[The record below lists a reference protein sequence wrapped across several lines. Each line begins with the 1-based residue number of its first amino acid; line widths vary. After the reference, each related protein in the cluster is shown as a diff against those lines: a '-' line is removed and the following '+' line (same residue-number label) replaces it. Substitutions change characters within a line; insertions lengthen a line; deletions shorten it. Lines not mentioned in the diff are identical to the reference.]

1 MLTSF
6 FSKSK
11 PVNGV
16 LITVYLIVFFI
27 IANFREWFIV
37 FNPLYFLEKL
47 AVLLCLVLSV
57 FTLNFIA
64 KKNELT
70 YRSAYKILLFVVF
83 SASFFSLLKNHQ
95 VIFANL
101 CVLFAFRRI
110 ISLKSKKVMQKKV
123 FDATFWICIASLFYF
138 WSILFLIVV
147 YAGILYYLP
156 KGKNWLIP
164 PIAALTVAALT
175 LSFHIL
181 VYDQFYFFSQWFEG
195 NNFDYSN
202 YQNLKILIPVSII
215 LTLTLWTLVRFLAVI
230 NKASVSL
237 KPSLNLVLL
246 SLVTAVS
253 VAILAPTKDGSEL
266 IFFFVPLSIIT
277 SIYFDQKQDKVFRE
291 VLLILLILMPICLPM
306 IF

>member
-6 FSKSK
+6 FGKSK

-16 LITVYLIVFFI
+16 AITVFLIIFFI
-27 IANFREWFIV
+27 IANFREWFLD
-37 FNPLYFLEKL
+37 FNLLFFLEKL
-47 AVLLCLVLSV
+47 AVLLSLILSV

-70 YRSAYKILLFVVF
+70 QRSAYKILFFVIF
-83 SASFFSLLKNHQ
+83 TASFFALLRNHQ

-101 CVLFAFRRI
+101 LVLLAFRRI

-138 WSILFLIVV
+138 WSILFLVVV

-156 KGKNWLIP
+156 KPKNWLIP
-164 PIAALTVAALT
+164 PIAALAVALLT
-175 LSFHIL
+175 LGFHIIA
-181 VYDQFYFFSQWFEG
+181 YDQFYTFSQWFEWS
-195 NNFDYSN
+195 NFDYSN
-202 YQNLKILIPVSII
+202 YQNLEILIPVSII
-215 LTLTLWTLVRFLAVI
+215 LTLALWTLVQFFAVVS
-230 NKASVSL
+230 KASVSM

-246 SLVTAVS
+246 SLLTAVA
-253 VAILAPTKDGSEL
+253 VAIFAPTKDGSEL

-277 SIYFDQKQDKVFRE
+277 SIYFDQREDKVFRE
-291 VLLILLILMPICLPM
+291 VLLVLLILMPLCIPF

>member
-6 FSKSK
+6 FGKSK

-16 LITVYLIVFFI
+16 AITVFLIIFFI
-27 IANFREWFIV
+27 IANFREWFLD
-37 FNPLYFLEKL
+37 FNLLFFLEKL
-47 AVLLCLVLSV
+47 AVLLSLILSV

-70 YRSAYKILLFVVF
+70 QRSAYKILFFVIF
-83 SASFFSLLKNHQ
+83 TASFFALLRNHQ

-101 CVLFAFRRI
+101 LVLLAFRRI

-138 WSILFLIVV
+138 WSILFLVVV

-156 KGKNWLIP
+156 KPKNWLIP
-164 PIAALTVAALT
+164 PIAALAVALLT
-175 LSFHIL
+175 LGFHIIA
-181 VYDQFYFFSQWFEG
+181 YDQFYTFSQWFELS
-195 NNFDYSN
+195 NFDYSN
-202 YQNLKILIPVSII
+202 YQNLEILIPVSII
-215 LTLTLWTLVRFLAVI
+215 LTLALWTLVQFFAVVS
-230 NKASVSL
+230 KASVSM

-246 SLVTAVS
+246 SLLTAVA
-253 VAILAPTKDGSEL
+253 VAIFAPTKDGSEL

-277 SIYFDQKQDKVFRE
+277 SIYFDQREDKVFRE
-291 VLLILLILMPICLPM
+291 VLLVLLILMPLCIPF

>member
-6 FSKSK
+6 FGKSK

-16 LITVYLIVFFI
+16 AITAFLILFFV
-27 IANFREWFIV
+27 IANFREWFV
-37 FNPLYFLEKL
+37 DFNLLLFFEKL
-47 AVLLCLVLSV
+47 AVLLSLVVGV

-70 YRSAYKILLFVVF
+70 RRSAYKILFFVIF
-83 SASFFSLLKNHQ
+83 SASFFTLLRNHQ

-101 CVLFAFRRI
+101 LVLLAFRRI

-138 WSILFLIVV
+138 WSILFLVVV
-147 YAGILYYLP
+147 YLGILYYLP
-156 KGKNWLIP
+156 KPKNWLIP
-164 PIAALTVAALT
+164 PVAALAVTVLT
-175 LSFHIL
+175 LSFHIIA
-181 VYDQFYFFSQWFEG
+181 YDQFYTFTQWFQWS
-195 NNFDYSN
+195 NFDYSN
-202 YQNLKILIPVSII
+202 YQELNILIPVSII
-215 LTLTLWTLVRFLAVI
+215 LALTLWTLTQFFAVVG
-230 NKASVSL
+230 KASISM

-246 SLVTAVS
+246 SLLTAVA
-253 VAILAPTKDGSEL
+253 VAIFAPTKDGSEL

-277 SIYFDQKQDKVFRE
+277 SIYFDQRSDRIFRE
-291 VLLILLILMPICLPM
+291 VLLILLILMPICIPL

>member
-6 FSKSK
+6 FGKSK

-16 LITVYLIVFFI
+16 AITIFLIIFFI
-27 IANFREWFIV
+27 IANFKEWFLD
-37 FNPLYFLEKL
+37 FNLLVFLEKL
-47 AVLLCLVLSV
+47 AVLLSLIVSV

-70 YRSAYKILLFVVF
+70 QRSAYKILFF
-83 SASFFSLLKNHQ
+83 AIFTASFFALLKNHQ

-101 CVLFAFRRI
+101 LVLLALRRI

-138 WSILFLIVV
+138 WSILFLVVV

-156 KGKNWLIP
+156 KPKNWLIP
-164 PIAALTVAALT
+164 PIAALAVAVLT
-175 LSFHIL
+175 LSFHIIA
-181 VYDQFYFFSQWFEG
+181 YDQFYTFSQWFEWS
-195 NNFDYSN
+195 NFDYSN
-202 YQNLKILIPVSII
+202 YQNLEILIPVSII
-215 LTLTLWTLVRFLAVI
+215 LTLTLWTLVQFFAVV
-230 NKASVSL
+230 NKASVSM

-246 SLVTAVS
+246 SLLTAVA
-253 VAILAPTKDGSEL
+253 VAIFAPTKDGSEL

-277 SIYFDQKQDKVFRE
+277 SIYFDQREDKVFRE
-291 VLLILLILMPICLPM
+291 VLLVLLILMPLCIPF

>member
-6 FSKSK
+6 FGKSK

-16 LITVYLIVFFI
+16 VITVFLIIFFI
-27 IANFREWFIV
+27 TANFKEWFID
-37 FNPLYFLEKL
+37 FNLLFFLEKL
-47 AVLLCLVLSV
+47 AVLLSLILSV

-70 YRSAYKILLFVVF
+70 RRSAYKILFFVIF
-83 SASFFSLLKNHQ
+83 SASFFTLLRNHQ

-138 WSILFLIVV
+138 WSILFLVVV

-156 KGKNWLIP
+156 KPKNWLIP
-164 PIAALTVAALT
+164 PIAALAVAALT
-175 LSFHIL
+175 LSFHIIA
-181 VYDQFYFFSQWFEG
+181 YDQFYTFSQWFEWS
-195 NNFDYSN
+195 NFDYSN
-202 YQNLKILIPVSII
+202 YQNLKILIPISII
-215 LTLTLWTLVRFLAVI
+215 LALTLWTLVQFFAVVG
-230 NKASVSL
+230 KASVSM

-246 SLVTAVS
+246 SFLTAIA
-253 VAILAPTKDGSEL
+253 VAVFAPFKDGSEL
-266 IFFFVPLSIIT
+266 VFFFVPLSIIT

-291 VLLILLILMPICLPM
+291 VLLVLLILMPVCIPL

>member
-6 FSKSK
+6 FGKSK

-16 LITVYLIVFFI
+16 VITVFLIIFFI
-27 IANFREWFIV
+27 IANFKEWFID
-37 FNPLYFLEKL
+37 FKLLYFLEKL
-47 AVLLCLVLSV
+47 AVLLSLIVSV

-70 YRSAYKILLFVVF
+70 YRSAYKILFFVVF
-83 SASFFSLLKNHQ
+83 SASFFTLLRNHQ
-95 VIFANL
+95 AIFANL
-101 CVLFAFRRI
+101 CVLLAFRRI

-123 FDATFWICIASLFYF
+123 FDATFWVCIASLFYF
-138 WSILFLIVV
+138 WSILFLVVV

-164 PIAALTVAALT
+164 PIAALTVGALT
-175 LSFHIL
+175 LSFHIIA
-181 VYDQFYFFSQWFEG
+181 YDQFYTFSQWFEWS
-195 NNFDYSN
+195 NFDYSN
-202 YQNLKILIPVSII
+202 YQNLEILIPVSII
-215 LTLTLWTLVRFLAVI
+215 LTLTLWTLVRFLAVV
-230 NKASVSL
+230 NKASVSM

-246 SLVTAVS
+246 SLLTAVA
-253 VAILAPTKDGSEL
+253 VAIFAPTKDGSEL

-291 VLLILLILMPICLPM
+291 VLLVLLILMPLCISLVL
-306 IF
+306 

>member
-6 FSKSK
+6 FGKSK

-16 LITVYLIVFFI
+16 AITVFLIIFFI
-27 IANFREWFIV
+27 IANFREWFLD
-37 FNPLYFLEKL
+37 FNLLFFLEKL
-47 AVLLCLVLSV
+47 AVLLSLILSV

-70 YRSAYKILLFVVF
+70 QRSAYKILFFVIF
-83 SASFFSLLKNHQ
+83 TASFFALLRNHQ

-101 CVLFAFRRI
+101 LVLLAFRRI

-138 WSILFLIVV
+138 WSILFLVVV

-156 KGKNWLIP
+156 KPKNWLIP
-164 PIAALTVAALT
+164 PIAALAVALLT
-175 LSFHIL
+175 LGFHIIA
-181 VYDQFYFFSQWFEG
+181 YDQFYTFSQWFEWS
-195 NNFDYSN
+195 NFDYSN
-202 YQNLKILIPVSII
+202 YQNLEILIPVSII
-215 LTLTLWTLVRFLAVI
+215 LTLALWTLVQFFAVVS
-230 NKASVSL
+230 KASVSM

-246 SLVTAVS
+246 SLLTAVA
-253 VAILAPTKDGSEL
+253 VAIFAPTKDASEL

-277 SIYFDQKQDKVFRE
+277 SIYFDQREDKVFRE
-291 VLLILLILMPICLPM
+291 VLLVLLILMPLCIPF

>member
-6 FSKSK
+6 FGKSK

-16 LITVYLIVFFI
+16 AITVFLIIFFI
-27 IANFREWFIV
+27 IANFREWFLD
-37 FNPLYFLEKL
+37 FNLLFFLEKL
-47 AVLLCLVLSV
+47 AVLLSLILSV

-70 YRSAYKILLFVVF
+70 QRSAYKILFFVIF
-83 SASFFSLLKNHQ
+83 TASFFALLRNHQ

-101 CVLFAFRRI
+101 LVLLAFRRI

-123 FDATFWICIASLFYF
+123 FDATFWIFIASLFYF
-138 WSILFLIVV
+138 WSILFLVVV

-156 KGKNWLIP
+156 KPKNWLIP
-164 PIAALTVAALT
+164 PIAALAVALLT
-175 LSFHIL
+175 LGFHIIA
-181 VYDQFYFFSQWFEG
+181 YDQFYTFSQWFEWS
-195 NNFDYSN
+195 NFDYSN
-202 YQNLKILIPVSII
+202 YQNLEILIPVSII
-215 LTLTLWTLVRFLAVI
+215 LTLALWTLVQFFAVVS
-230 NKASVSL
+230 KASVSM

-246 SLVTAVS
+246 SLLTAVA
-253 VAILAPTKDGSEL
+253 VAIFAPTKDGSEL

-277 SIYFDQKQDKVFRE
+277 SIYFDQREDKVFRE
-291 VLLILLILMPICLPM
+291 VLLVLLILMPLCIPF

>member
-6 FSKSK
+6 FGKSK

-16 LITVYLIVFFI
+16 AITVLLIIFFT
-27 IANFREWFIV
+27 IANFKEWFSDFRILV
-37 FNPLYFLEKL
+37 FLEKI
-47 AVLLCLVLSV
+47 AVLITLIVSV
-57 FTLNFIA
+57 FILNFIA

-70 YRSAYKILLFVVF
+70 RRSAYKILFFVLF
-83 SASFFSLLKNHQ
+83 SISFFALLQNHQ
-95 VIFANL
+95 AIFANL

-110 ISLKSKKVMQKKV
+110 ISLKSKKVTQKKI
-123 FDATFWICIASLFYF
+123 FDATFWICLASLFYF

-156 KGKNWLIP
+156 TFKNWFIP
-164 PIAALTVAALT
+164 PLAVLCVMFLC
-175 LSFHIL
+175 LSFHI
-181 VYDQFYFFSQWFEG
+181 VAYNEWYTFSRWFQES
-195 NNFDYSN
+195 NFDYSN
-202 YQNLKILIPVSII
+202 YRSLKILTPISII
-215 LTLTLWTLVRFLAVI
+215 LALALWTLTNFFAIVRRV
-230 NKASVSL
+230 SVSL

-246 SLVTAVS
+246 NLLIAIA

-277 SIYFDQKQDKVFRE
+277 SIYFDQKSDKVFRE
-291 VLLILLILMPICLPM
+291 VLLVLLILMPLSIPF

>member
-6 FSKSK
+6 FGKSK

-16 LITVYLIVFFI
+16 AITVFLIVFFI
-27 IANFREWFIV
+27 IANFKEWFTD
-37 FNPLYFLEKL
+37 FNLLYFLEKL
-47 AVLLCLVLSV
+47 AVLLSLIVSV

-70 YRSAYKILLFVVF
+70 RRSAYKILFFVIF
-83 SASFFSLLKNHQ
+83 SASFFTLLRNHQ
-95 VIFANL
+95 VILANL

-138 WSILFLIVV
+138 WSILFLVVV

-156 KGKNWLIP
+156 KPKNWLIP
-164 PIAALTVAALT
+164 PIGALAVMSLT
-175 LSFHIL
+175 LSFHIIA
-181 VYDQFYFFSQWFEG
+181 YNHFYTFSQWFEKS
-195 NNFDYSN
+195 NFDYSN
-202 YQNLKILIPVSII
+202 YQNLEILIPVSII
-215 LTLTLWTLVRFLAVI
+215 LAIALWTLVRYFGVV
-230 NKASVSL
+230 NKASVSM

-246 SLVTAVS
+246 SLITAVV
-253 VAILAPTKDGSEL
+253 VAIFAPTKDGSEL
-266 IFFFVPLSIIT
+266 IFFFVPLSIVA

-291 VLLILLILMPICLPM
+291 VLLVLLILMPLCIPLLS
-306 IF
+306 

>member
-6 FSKSK
+6 FGKSK

-16 LITVYLIVFFI
+16 AITIFLITFFI
-27 IANFREWFIV
+27 IANFKEWFID
-37 FNPLYFLEKL
+37 FNLLVFLEKL
-47 AVLLCLVLSV
+47 AVLLSLVVSV

-70 YRSAYKILLFVVF
+70 RRSAYKILFFVIF
-83 SASFFSLLKNHQ
+83 TASFFTLLRNHQ

-101 CVLFAFRRI
+101 LVLFAFRRI

-138 WSILFLIVV
+138 WSILFLVVV

-156 KGKNWLIP
+156 KPKNWLIP
-164 PIAALTVAALT
+164 PIAALAVAVLT
-175 LSFHIL
+175 LSFHIIT
-181 VYDQFYFFSQWFEG
+181 YDQFYTFSQWFEWS
-195 NNFDYSN
+195 NFDYSN
-202 YQNLKILIPVSII
+202 YQNLEMLIPLSII
-215 LTLTLWTLVRFLAVI
+215 LALTLWTLVQFLAVV
-230 NKASVSL
+230 NKASVSM

-246 SLVTAVS
+246 SLLTAVAA
-253 VAILAPTKDGSEL
+253 AIFAPTKDGSEL
-266 IFFFVPLSIIT
+266 IFFFVPLSIVT
-277 SIYFDQKQDKVFRE
+277 SIYFDQREDKVFRE
-291 VLLILLILMPICLPM
+291 VLLVLLILMPLCIPF

>member
-16 LITVYLIVFFI
+16 AITVFLIIFFI
-27 IANFREWFIV
+27 IANFKEWFTD
-37 FNPLYFLEKL
+37 FNLLYFLEKL
-47 AVLLCLVLSV
+47 AVLFSLILSV

-70 YRSAYKILLFVVF
+70 QRSAYKILFFVVF
-83 SASFFSLLKNHQ
+83 SASFFTLLRNHQ

-101 CVLFAFRRI
+101 LVLFAFRRI
-110 ISLKSKKVMQKKV
+110 ISLKTKKVMQKKI

-156 KGKNWLIP
+156 KPKNWLIP
-164 PIAALTVAALT
+164 PIAAIAVAALT

-181 VYDQFYFFSQWFEG
+181 FYDQFYTFSQWFERS
-195 NNFDYSN
+195 NFDYSN
-202 YQNLKILIPVSII
+202 YQNLEILIPLSII
-215 LTLTLWTLVRFLAVI
+215 LALTLWTLVQFLTVA
-230 NKASVSL
+230 NKASVSM

-246 SLVTAVS
+246 SLITAVV
-253 VAILAPTKDGSEL
+253 VAIFAPTKDGSEL
-266 IFFFVPLSIIT
+266 IFFFVPLSIVT
-277 SIYFDQKQDKVFRE
+277 SIYFDQRQDKVFRE
-291 VLLILLILMPICLPM
+291 VLLVLLILMPLYIPF

>member
-16 LITVYLIVFFI
+16 AITVFLIIFFI
-27 IANFREWFIV
+27 IANFKEWFTD
-37 FNPLYFLEKL
+37 FNLLYFLEKL
-47 AVLLCLVLSV
+47 AVLLSLILSV

-70 YRSAYKILLFVVF
+70 QRSAYKILFFVVF
-83 SASFFSLLKNHQ
+83 SASFFTLLRNHQ

-101 CVLFAFRRI
+101 LVLFAFRRI
-110 ISLKSKKVMQKKV
+110 ISLKTKKVMQKKI

-156 KGKNWLIP
+156 KPKNWLIP
-164 PIAALTVAALT
+164 PIAALAVAALT

-181 VYDQFYFFSQWFEG
+181 SYDQFYTFSQWFERS
-195 NNFDYSN
+195 NFDYSN
-202 YQNLKILIPVSII
+202 YQNLEILIPLSII
-215 LTLTLWTLVRFLAVI
+215 LALALWTLVQFLTVV
-230 NKASVSL
+230 NKASVSM

-246 SLVTAVS
+246 SLITAVV
-253 VAILAPTKDGSEL
+253 VAIFAPTKDGSEL
-266 IFFFVPLSIIT
+266 IFFFVPLSIVT
-277 SIYFDQKQDKVFRE
+277 SIYFDQRQDKVFRE
-291 VLLILLILMPICLPM
+291 VLLVLLILMPLYIPF